1 MSTVPTDGAP
11 NRAPGGTDALVE
23 LCGVTVEFGAL
34 RALDGVNLQ
43 VRAGEVVGLL
53 GDNGAGKST
62 LLKVI
67 TGYHQPTRG
76 VIRVFG
82 EEVRLSSPA
91 VARELGIETVYQDL
105 ALIDELTVWRNF
117 FLGKE
122 LCWQFGPVRVLR
134 RGAMRGVCAE
144 ELSRI
149 GIRRVRSADQ
159 RVLGLSGGER
169 QSLAIIRAIYF
180 GARVLLLDEPT
191 AALSVRETARVF
203 GAINEARKAGHGVLY
218 IDHNIGHL
226 HAISDRIVIL
236 ELGRI
241 VGDVNKQETS
251 VEQLAK
257 ALGGPELEQ
266 YAPEEASL

>member
-1 MSTVPTDGAP
+1 VSAAPINGA
-11 NRAPGGTDALVE
+11 AGGANVLIE
-23 LCGVTVEFGAL
+23 LCDVTMEFGAL
-34 RALDGVNLQ
+34 RALDHVSFQ
-43 VRAGEVVGLL
+43 VRSGEVVGLL

-67 TGYHQPTRG
+67 TGYHQPTKG
-76 VIRVFG
+76 LIRVFG
-82 EEVRLSSPA
+82 NEERLTSPA
-91 VARELGIETVYQDL
+91 VARQLGIETVYQDL

-122 LCWQFGPVRVLR
+122 LCRRIGPVRVLR
-134 RGAMRGVCAE
+134 RSAMRSVCTD
-144 ELSRI
+144 ELARI

-169 QSLAIIRAIYF
+169 QSLAIIRAVYF

-203 GAINEARKAGHGVLY
+203 AAINEARKAGHGVLY

-226 HAISDRIVIL
+226 HSISDRVVIL
-236 ELGRI
+236 ERGRI
-241 VGDVNKQETS
+241 VGDVKKPDTS
-251 VEQLAK
+251 VEELAK
-257 ALGGPELEQ
+257 VLGGPELEE
-266 YAPEEASL
+266 YTPEEASF